1 MKDLKEKVEEILK
14 KAKDIK
20 LDLSKEEDLVIGI
33 MNLIS
38 LEEHL
43 FFSGVKTGNDLYYNL
58 LIKIRKIRKELMR
71 KVIKNSEE
79 GAEIWCISKHLLA
92 ATMRLYETGEKLLD
106 SKREKEAKELF
117 DYSYELFSIFWGL
130 NLNILNKE
138 DVIKLIDEK
147 EEIRE
152 AYKESEKIERDI
164 ENLIKSKEKGSK
176 LKEIIKKIID
186 CCIE

>member
-1 MKDLKEKVEEILK
+1 MKDLKDKIKELLEKS
-14 KAKDIK
+14 KDIK

-43 FFSGVKTGNDLYYNL
+43 FFSAVKTKNDMYLDL
-58 LIKIRKIRKELMR
+58 LVKVRDIRKKLMKKVVKER
-71 KVIKNSEE
+71 EE

-106 SKREKEAKELF
+106 LKKEDEAKEIF
-117 DYSYELFSIFWGL
+117 NYSYDLFSIFWGL

-138 DVIKLIDEK
+138 EVKLLIEENKKIK
-147 EEIRE
+147 E
-152 AYKESEKIERDI
+152 AYEESEKIEKSI
-164 ENLIKSKEKGSK
+164 ESEIQKSKSSRI
-176 LKEIIKKIID
+176 KEIIKKIID

>member
-1 MKDLKEKVEEILK
+1 MEDLKEKVEEILK

-58 LIKIRKIRKELMR
+58 LIKIRKIRKELMK

-106 SKREKEAKELF
+106 SKREKEA
-117 DYSYELFSIFWGL
+117 
-130 NLNILNKE
+130 
-138 DVIKLIDEK
+138 
-147 EEIRE
+147 
-152 AYKESEKIERDI
+152 
-164 ENLIKSKEKGSK
+164 
-176 LKEIIKKIID
+176 
-186 CCIE
+186 